1 MVEFDA
7 PRREPVNQWS
17 CSVVS
22 NSLQPHGLEPTR
34 ILHPWNFPGK
44 NTGGGCHFLK
54 GEGSVNPSSHFSS
67 SSCTSP
73 AFHPSADTVFNTE
86 LWPKGNQRASS
97 LPLSVTFWARYYVT
111 LAILSP
117 LSHYHQQFLE
127 LKKQRITALPAQ
139 PRAADCCHE
148 HLFLKKWNSSSHFHP
163 QSCRGRL
170 EILYMFQI
178 SKWKGM

>member
-1 MVEFDA
+1 MKLLSRVRLFATPWTRAYQAPPSMEFSRQEYWRGLPFPSKSYLTVA
-7 PRREPVNQWS
+7 WYGRRKCEP
-17 CSVVS
+17 
-22 NSLQPHGLEPTR
+22 LLPFLLLF
-34 ILHPWNFPGK
+34 LHFCLSSFGRYCVQRR
-44 NTGGGCHFLK
+44 TVAK
-54 GEGSVNPSSHFSS
+54 GS
-67 SSCTSP
+67 
-73 AFHPSADTVFNTE
+73 
-86 LWPKGNQRASS
+86 QRASS

-111 LAILSP
+111 LAILGLP
-117 LSHYHQQFLE
+117 SHYHQQFLE